1 MADSIKS
8 VFAEVASNLVVNSR
22 KVKEIH
28 DFAVRFVN
36 KNSEHIAFFGGNL
49 LGVQTIRFTSV
60 EKDKW
65 FEDILDVDDLHL
77 KKEFHSLPAI
87 NVKFNV
93 SSDVFNLSCVA
104 MLNKIYQSDAI
115 SAGEKE
121 RALMDVTLIM
131 QYKLLTSI
139 MYHFF
144 PYPADRAVAT
154 ATYAALTKKY
164 ALKVH
169 GSWQALLEA
178 RSRDILA
185 HNSIH
190 YRTYTEL
197 DNDEAVVYMV
207 NDIQGRLREIIK
219 NMRSVF
225 EVMRNSKNRI
235 VTTNS
240 VAVTL
245 DGESFVR
252 DKTRNFTAYKRYLH
266 EVISDQSSFVRQE
279 LVTIIG
285 NAMHTM
291 PERFLVES
299 LQYMTNKYGTRTGA
313 VVSDLADETL
323 LHAFE
328 FISGD
333 RATLAN
339 PNDLAGLIARLRA
352 IYMASRSSDPSL
364 LKMRDLA
371 ERIVASAIPSRNPSI
386 IASVRTGVMLYLVLR
401 AFTMKYYSQ

>member
-8 VFAEVASNLVVNSR
+8 VFEEVASNLVVDRR
-22 KVKEIH
+22 KAKEIH
-28 DFAVRFVN
+28 DYAVRFVN

-49 LGVQTIRFTSV
+49 LGVQTIRFTSQD
-60 EKDKW
+60 KDKW
-65 FEDILDVDDLHL
+65 FEEILDVDDLHL
-77 KKEFHSLPAI
+77 KKEFHSLPSI
-87 NVKFNV
+87 NVKFMV

-104 MLNKIYQSDAI
+104 LLHRIYHSEAL
-115 SAGEKE
+115 SPGEKE
-121 RALMDVTLIM
+121 RALHDTALIM

-154 ATYAALTKKY
+154 ATYASLTKKY

-169 GSWQALLEA
+169 GSWQALLDA
-178 RSRDILA
+178 RSRDILT
-185 HNSIH
+185 HSSIH
-190 YRTYTEL
+190 FNTYTQL
-197 DNDEAVVYMV
+197 DNDEAVVYMI
-207 NDIQGRLREIIK
+207 NDIQGRLREIVK

-225 EVMRNSKNRI
+225 ETMRNSKSKI
-235 VTTNS
+235 ITTSS

-245 DGESFVR
+245 DGDSFVR

-266 EVISDQSSFVRQE
+266 EVISDRSNFVRQE

-299 LQYMTNKYGTRTGA
+299 LSYMGTNYRTRGNDA
-313 VVSDLADETL
+313 IEQLVDETL

-328 FISGD
+328 FISTN
-333 RATLAN
+333 RAILAN
-339 PNDLAGLIARLRA
+339 PNDLAGMIGRLRA

-364 LKMRDLA
+364 LKMRALA
-371 ERIVASAIPSRNPSI
+371 EKIVDKAIPSRNPSI

-401 AFTMKYYSQ
+401 AFTMKHYSQ

>member
-22 KVKEIH
+22 LAKDIH
-28 DFAVRFVN
+28 DYAVRFVN

-49 LGVQTIRFTSV
+49 LGVQTIRFTSQD
-60 EKDKW
+60 KDKW
-65 FEDILDVDDLHL
+65 FEDLLDIDDLHL

-87 NVKFNV
+87 NVKFVV
-93 SSDVFNLSCVA
+93 SSDVFNLSCIA
-104 MLNKIYQSDAI
+104 LLNKIYTST
-115 SAGEKE
+115 SLSPGEKE
-121 RALMDVTLIM
+121 RALMDTVLIM

-178 RSRDILA
+178 RARDILST
-185 HNSIH
+185 NSIH

-207 NDIQGRLREIIK
+207 NDIQGRLREIVK

-225 EVMRNSKNRI
+225 EIMRNSKNRI

-240 VAVTL
+240 VAVSL
-245 DGESFVR
+245 DGESFIR

-266 EVISDQSSFVRQE
+266 EVISDKSSFIRQE
-279 LVTIIG
+279 LVSIIG
-285 NAMHTM
+285 SAMHTM

-299 LQYMTNKYGTRTGA
+299 LQYMTVNYGQRAG
-313 VVSDLADETL
+313 VGIGELVDETL
-323 LHAFE
+323 LHAFD
-328 FISGD
+328 FIASN
-333 RATLAN
+333 RAVLAN
-339 PNDLAGLIARLRA
+339 PNDLAGLISKLRA

-371 ERIVASAIPSRNPSI
+371 ERIVGKAIPSRNPSV

-401 AFTMKYYSQ
+401 AFTMKHYSQ